1 MAQLFFNCNREITAR
16 QRKTAGE
23 VAFLEESPKMLTTVA
38 LEDCQIP
45 EADVS
50 EAQASNIRA

>member
-1 MAQLFFNCNREITAR
+1 MAQLFFKCNREITTR
-16 QRKTAGE
+16 SRKNIGGVT
-23 VAFLEESPKMLTTVA
+23 FLEESPKMLTTVA

-50 EAQASNIRA
+50 EAQTSQHWA